1 MKTIYNQNIL
11 KTLALAACML
21 LAFLPQAQA
30 QYASQRKVHFA
41 VDWQMN
47 APLATDFTDKIS
59 GWGMNFEGV
68 YDVTSHFSAGAF
80 LSFHTNHSYV
90 GRQTISLSP
99 TESLTTDQQRSAFQ
113 LPFGA
118 TTAYTFCTNSNVR
131 PYVGVKLGAM
141 FGRYT
146 TYFGT
151 GGLYDTSWGFYASP
165 EVGLKIYPNLQK
177 NWGFHIAGN
186 YSYATNRAETL
197 TVDIEGQN
205 NVGFRL
211 GVLF

>member
-113 LPFGA
+113 LPFG
-118 TTAYTFCTNSNVR
+118 
-131 PYVGVKLGAM
+131 VKLASKSIRTYRRTGASILPVTIVM
-141 FGRYT
+141 RR
-146 TYFGT
+146 T
-151 GGLYDTSWGFYASP
+151 G
-165 EVGLKIYPNLQK
+165 QK
-177 NWGFHIAGN
+177 H
-186 YSYATNRAETL
+186 
-197 TVDIEGQN
+197 
-205 NVGFRL
+205 
-211 GVLF
+211 

>member
-80 LSFHTNHSYV
+80 LSFHTNHNYV

-113 LPFGA
+113 LPLLLTLVQVVFMIPAGDFMPRLKLASKSIRTYRRTGA
-118 TTAYTFCTNSNVR
+118 SILPVTI
-131 PYVGVKLGAM
+131 AM
-141 FGRYT
+141 RR
-146 TYFGT
+146 T
-151 GGLYDTSWGFYASP
+151 G
-165 EVGLKIYPNLQK
+165 QK
-177 NWGFHIAGN
+177 H
-186 YSYATNRAETL
+186 
-197 TVDIEGQN
+197 
-205 NVGFRL
+205 
-211 GVLF
+211 

>member
-99 TESLTTDQQRSAFQ
+99 TESLTTDYYLLWYRWS
-113 LPFGA
+113 L
-118 TTAYTFCTNSNVR
+118 
-131 PYVGVKLGAM
+131 
-141 FGRYT
+141 
-146 TYFGT
+146 
-151 GGLYDTSWGFYASP
+151 
-165 EVGLKIYPNLQK
+165 
-177 NWGFHIAGN
+177 
-186 YSYATNRAETL
+186 
-197 TVDIEGQN
+197 
-205 NVGFRL
+205 
-211 GVLF
+211 